1 MRPPTRASEAQQYY
15 LRHNYGCGVAV
26 AAAAAAAAFA
36 ARLVLSQADSVPAET
51 ACKVFL
57 PVDCGHHAVAVHL
70 CCTV

>member
-26 AAAAAAAAFA
+26 AAAAAAAFA
-36 ARLVLSQADSVPAET
+36 ARLVLSQADSVP